1 VIGNKN
7 VVGLNELALELDQI
21 LAVLGQG
28 YVKSVAYDTA
38 WVARLSD
45 MYRGQGFDEALP
57 WVRRHQHS
65 DGSWGGDVLHY
76 MIGLSAHSHRL
87 LRCTLSVAA
96 RRMPSAYSRAWSF
109 SGENICACVRM
120 PTKQ

>member
-76 MIGLSAHSHRL
+76 HDRFI
-87 LRCTLSVAA
+87 CTLASIITLHTIG
-96 RRMPSAYSRAWSF
+96 
-109 SGENICACVRM
+109 SGTQDAQRVQSGVEFL
-120 PTKQ
+120 